1 MGCTHVGMAE
11 GRPAR
16 RWCALMTLL
25 KAFGAVAA
33 LCLVGAVGFGVAAWR
48 SSIDPIT
55 PPETGSFDAALVKR
69 GAELAAIGN
78 CNVCHTAAGG
88 RVYAGGAGLP
98 TPFGTIYSTNITPD
112 AETGIGR
119 WSEAA
124 FRRAMRKGVDRQGRH
139 LYPAFPYDHFT
150 LVSDDDDKALYAFL
164 MTREP
169 VRAKAPANDLSFPL
183 NFRPVIRQ
191 WQKRGR
197 GAARRSR
204 RRSRLRRA
212 TRAGRRCCRGGP

>member
-88 RVYAGGAGLP
+88 RVYAGGAALP

-112 AETGIGR
+112 ADTGIGR

-124 FRRAMRKGVDRQGRH
+124 FGRAMREGVDRRGRH

-150 LVSDDDDKALYAFL
+150 RVTDDDVAALYAFT

-169 VRAKAPANDLSFPL
+169 VSAAPPKNRLIFPANV
-183 NFRPVIRQ
+183 RPVLGVWKRLFFTPGRFTPDPRQ
-191 WQKRGR
+191 
-197 GAARRSR
+197 S
-204 RRSRLRRA
+204 
-212 TRAGRRCCRGGP
+212 